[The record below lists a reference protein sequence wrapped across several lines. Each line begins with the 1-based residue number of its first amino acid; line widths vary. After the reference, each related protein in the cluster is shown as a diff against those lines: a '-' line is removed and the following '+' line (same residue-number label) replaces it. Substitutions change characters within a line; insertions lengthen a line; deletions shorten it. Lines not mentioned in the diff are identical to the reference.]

1 MTTPEDD
8 DLLLQTALNDKHV
21 DPVLPFRWEDAPH
34 EFVGPAGY
42 RARTEASAWRLTL
55 DSGRTIH
62 LTFLKQ
68 GGTYAGVLCGSPRG
82 DPHFNDR
89 IVKCAIGFSAARLKC
104 AATEIAVLAPRLLR
118 TAEAKQPD
126 GQEPGSAA
134 IDYLPPIRT
143 LAHFESSPVAGRDA
157 DWSSLVVLWFQDT
170 YGPPEAG
177 HVTQQLRALDWD
189 RLARDM
195 SW

>member
-1 MTTPEDD
+1 MTTPGDFDSLLANLGDEPEDP
-8 DLLLQTALNDKHV
+8 T
-21 DPVLPFRWEDAPH
+21 LPFRWEDVPH
-34 EFVGPAGY
+34 EFVGLAGY
-42 RARTEASAWRLTL
+42 RTRADASAWRLSL

-68 GGTYAGVLCGSPRG
+68 GGTYAGVLAGSPRS
-82 DPHFNDR
+82 DPLFNDR
-89 IVKCAIGFSAARLKC
+89 VVKNAIGYAASDLRC

-143 LAHFESSPVAGRDA
+143 LARFESSPVADKDA

-170 YGPPEAG
+170 YGLPEAG
-177 HVTQQLRALDWD
+177 HVTEQLRALDWD
-189 RLARDM
+189 RLAEDQ